1 MIKSLA
7 DIIFLTLSSAV
18 GSIQSYLPRFV
29 AGLVLLLVGLFVAK
43 IVRGFVLALLKAL
56 RVAKFLVQIR
66 VVREEGAVRVW
77 EVLLAELAR
86 WTITILFLIPAVE
99 AWGLGRV
106 TDVLN
111 GLLLYLP
118 NVFVAVIIGLI
129 GFVIANLTYD
139 IVQHG
144 ASGLDEK
151 ASKAVGGIAH
161 YAILFFTGLII
172 LNQLGVAADLVRILF
187 TGFVA
192 MMALAGGLAFGL
204 GGKDLAAEVLRGFK
218 NKLMRQD

>member
-1 MIKSLA
+1 MIKNLA
-7 DIIFLTLSSAV
+7 DIILATLGSAV
-18 GSIQSYLPRFV
+18 VSFQSYLPRFF
-29 AGLVLLLVGLFVAK
+29 AGLVLLLVGLFAAK
-43 IVRGFVLALLKAL
+43 IVRGLVLALLKAL
-56 RVAKFLVQIR
+56 RVAKFLVQVK
-66 VVREEGAVRVW
+66 VVREEGEVRVW

-86 WTITILFLIPAVE
+86 WTITILFLIPAAE
-99 AWGLGRV
+99 AWGLSKV

-118 NVFVAVIIGLI
+118 NVFVAVIVGLV
-129 GFVIANLTYD
+129 GFVIANLAYD
-139 IVQHG
+139 IVQHV

-151 ASKAVGGIAH
+151 AAKGLGGVAH

-204 GGKDLAAEVLRGFK
+204 GGKDLASEMLRGLRD
-218 NKLMRQD
+218 KLVK

>member
-1 MIKSLA
+1 MINNLA
-7 DIIFLTLSSAV
+7 DIILATLGSAV
-18 GSIQSYLPRFV
+18 VSFQAYLPRFL
-29 AGLVLLLVGLFVAK
+29 AGIILLFVGLFAAK
-43 IVRGFVLALLKAL
+43 IVRGLVLALLKAL
-56 RVAKFLVQIR
+56 RVAKFLVQVK
-66 VVREEGAVRVW
+66 VVREEGDVRVW

-86 WTITILFLIPAVE
+86 WTMTILFLIPAAE
-99 AWGLGRV
+99 AWGLSKV

-118 NVFVAVIIGLI
+118 NVFVAVIVGLV
-129 GFVIANLTYD
+129 GFVIANLAYD
-139 IVQHG
+139 IVQQV

-151 ASKAVGGIAH
+151 AAKGLGGVAH

-204 GGKDLAAEVLRGFK
+204 GGKDLASEMLKGLRD
-218 NKLMRQD
+218 KLVK

>member
-1 MIKSLA
+1 MIGNLMQIILA
-7 DIIFLTLSSAV
+7 TLGAAFASF
-18 GSIQSYLPRFV
+18 QSYLPRFL
-29 AGLVLLLVGLFVAK
+29 AGLILLLIGLFVAK
-43 IVRGFVLALLKAL
+43 AVRSLVLALLRAL

-66 VVREEGAVRVW
+66 VVREEGEVRVW

-86 WTITILFLIPAVE
+86 WTMTILFLIPAVE
-99 AWGLGRV
+99 AWGLSKV

-118 NVFVAVIIGLI
+118 NVFVSVIVGLI

-151 ASKAVGGIAH
+151 AARALGAVAH
-161 YAILFFTGLII
+161 YAILFFTSLVI
-172 LNQLGVAADLVRILF
+172 LSQLGVAADLVRILL

-192 MMALAGGLAFGL
+192 MLALAGGLAFGL
-204 GGKDLAAEVLRGFK
+204 GGKELAAEVLRALRD
-218 NKLMRQD
+218 KLMK